1 MPMPTLS
8 GLPFPSR
15 ALRDRLQ
22 RARRLLGVMAVLCA
36 VPCVAPPA
44 LLAQV
49 RVNPT
54 GVNVN
59 VQGPTTVFLTFGGLV
74 GHEAVEALWCGEIE
88 PAPGA
93 RGSRCVAGTI
103 FGQLPARFDRST
115 ASGRDGF
122 TDIMTIPASVA
133 RRAYQDARAG
143 ANSAFFYVRRF
154 RSLTGGVDQ
163 YVAVTCRL
171 AGSGARTPLSLVD
184 VRVAFSPDVPVQ
196 QVVAGEAP
204 PPFEATIAYT
214 GTGRLAGRWEVVM
227 SGEELPSVEDLLT
240 EGTLPREA
248 RGSQRRYT
256 QLARFNV
263 FLPPTGRVTLPG
275 PDPSRLPTTVDGM
288 YTVLLRVEASNDKE
302 GDSDLAAVGAD
313 DGVVSSGAVAGFPM
327 PVLRYYVGSVDAVP
341 VEPRGSLAL
350 RLPAHGATRTA
361 EAPLAFSWF
370 PHREASGYR
379 LEVESDDARPLAS
392 AVVPRAMSTYVA
404 PPWFRALWSG
414 PVRWRVVALDAVGR
428 PLARS
433 AWRALGDAPPPT

>member
-1 MPMPTLS
+1 
-8 GLPFPSR
+8 
-15 ALRDRLQ
+15 
-22 RARRLLGVMAVLCA
+22 V
-36 VPCVAPPA
+36 
-44 LLAQV
+44 
-49 RVNPT
+49 
-54 GVNVN
+54 
-59 VQGPTTVFLTFGGLV
+59 
-74 GHEAVEALWCGEIE
+74 
-88 PAPGA
+88 
-93 RGSRCVAGTI
+93 
-103 FGQLPARFDRST
+103 RFDRST

-154 RSLTGGVDQ
+154 RSLVGGADQ

-171 AGSGARTPLSLVD
+171 AGGGARTPLSLVD

-196 QVVAGEAP
+196 QVVAGEP
-204 PPFEATIAYT
+204 LPPFEATIAYT

-248 RGSQRRYT
+248 RGRQRRYT

-327 PVLRYYVGSVDAVP
+327 PVLRYYVGSVDALP
-341 VEPRGSLAL
+341 TDAHGSLGL
-350 RLPAHGATRTA
+350 RLPAHGAMHSTD
-361 EAPLAFSWF
+361 APLAFSWF

-379 LEVESDDARPLAS
+379 LEVESEDARPLAS
-392 AVVPRAMSTYVA
+392 AVVPRPMSTYVA
-404 PPWFRALWSG
+404 PAWFRALLTG
-414 PVRWRVVALDAVGR
+414 AVRWRVVALDAVGR

-433 AWRALGDAPPPT
+433 PWRALGEGPPPT